1 MKRITGLLFFILGF
15 LLKAHAVPPVLNY
28 AGQVAVDGEL
38 YQGIG
43 LFKFVLIKGD
53 SNATLWSNDG
63 SSVKGSEPVKPVRIN
78 VNGGLYS
85 VLLGNSA
92 IKGMGTLDPSIFK
105 KHGSVKLRVWFSD
118 GENEFEHLK
127 PDRPFAAVPY
137 AFSAGTAET
146 AGSTTIAPGSIDR
159 KMLSRDIRADLNSSL
174 KKITRDMLP
183 HSVLKDLNSSIKSIK
198 RDMLPSSVLAQLD
211 RKLTR
216 ADLPNDVLSDIN
228 STIKLH
234 RLSPE
239 VLSALQISPSIST
252 QPFARYDRSTGTAQ
266 VEAAGRGHNLSY
278 QWFRN
283 GSPIAG
289 ATAPV
294 LEIADANL
302 SDGANYSLRLTNSV
316 GEVTSQSVTL
326 DQAIGAPGLPLEEA
340 NATEVPR
347 NGLILWMDAN
357 DLNADGKA
365 DHLPDD
371 QFVDYW
377 KSKVGDVNATQSDS
391 SKKANIKKLSQK
403 NLTCVSFDGNDF
415 MLDNNVSLP
424 TRSVFIV
431 YETRGNT
438 GSYSILGNI
447 SIGYRSWHGKS
458 FFSGGEFV
466 NGTEGSFRGNGRN
479 GEEDSY
485 NKLGMVYLTRGNDAP
500 NQGSFTSLKLN
511 LNSWE
516 GDLAE
521 ILFYDRVLPNT
532 ERDSVERYLADK
544 WGITLYSDALLSAEP
559 ENGLLA
565 YYKFE
570 PVSIEPDKLDYS
582 GRTIMAAFSISLIM
596 LG

>member
-1 MKRITGLLFFILGF
+1 
-15 LLKAHAVPPVLNY
+15 
-28 AGQVAVDGEL
+28 
-38 YQGIG
+38 
-43 LFKFVLIKGD
+43 
-53 SNATLWSNDG
+53 
-63 SSVKGSEPVKPVRIN
+63 
-78 VNGGLYS
+78 
-85 VLLGNSA
+85 
-92 IKGMGTLDPSIFK
+92 MGALDPSIFK

-118 GENEFEHLK
+118 GKNGFEHLK

-146 AGSTTIAPGSIDR
+146 ADSTTIAPGSIDR

-174 KKITRDMLP
+174 KKIT
-183 HSVLKDLNSSIKSIK
+183 

-278 QWFRN
+278 QWFRD

-294 LEIADANL
+294 LELADANL

-316 GEVTSQSVTL
+316 GQVTSQSVTL
-326 DQAIGAPGLPLEEA
+326 NQAIGAPGLPLEEA

-357 DLNADGKA
+357 DLDADGKA

-391 SKKANIKKLSQK
+391 SKKANIKKLTQK

-415 MLDNNVSLP
+415 MLIVS
-424 TRSVFIV
+424 SVF
-431 YETRGNT
+431 
-438 GSYSILGNI
+438 L
-447 SIGYRSWHGKS
+447 
-458 FFSGGEFV
+458 
-466 NGTEGSFRGNGRN
+466 
-479 GEEDSY
+479 
-485 NKLGMVYLTRGNDAP
+485 
-500 NQGSFTSLKLN
+500 
-511 LNSWE
+511 
-516 GDLAE
+516 
-521 ILFYDRVLPNT
+521 
-532 ERDSVERYLADK
+532 
-544 WGITLYSDALLSAEP
+544 
-559 ENGLLA
+559 
-565 YYKFE
+565 
-570 PVSIEPDKLDYS
+570 
-582 GRTIMAAFSISLIM
+582 
-596 LG
+596 

>member
-92 IKGMGTLDPSIFK
+92 IQGMDTLDPSIFK

-266 VEAAGRGHNLSY
+266 VEVAGRGHNLSY
-278 QWFRN
+278 QWFRD

-294 LEIADANL
+294 LELADANL
-302 SDGANYSLRLTNSV
+302 SDRANYSLRLTNSV
-316 GEVTSQSVTL
+316 GQVTSQSVTL

-357 DLNADGKA
+357 DLDADGKA

-403 NLTCVSFDGNDF
+403 NLTCVSFDGNEF

-424 TRSVFIV
+424 TRSVLIV

-438 GSYSILGNI
+438 KYKSILGNI
-447 SIGYRSWHGKS
+447 SIGYDWNHHFHGGN
-458 FFSGGEFV
+458 FVSGS
-466 NGTEGSFRGNGRN
+466 EGSFRGNGRN

-485 NKLGMVYLTRGNDAP
+485 NKVGIVYLTRGNDAP
-500 NQGSFTSLKLN
+500 NQDRSRSLN
-511 LNSWE
+511 
-516 GDLAE
+516 
-521 ILFYDRVLPNT
+521 
-532 ERDSVERYLADK
+532 
-544 WGITLYSDALLSAEP
+544 
-559 ENGLLA
+559 
-565 YYKFE
+565 
-570 PVSIEPDKLDYS
+570 
-582 GRTIMAAFSISLIM
+582 
-596 LG
+596 